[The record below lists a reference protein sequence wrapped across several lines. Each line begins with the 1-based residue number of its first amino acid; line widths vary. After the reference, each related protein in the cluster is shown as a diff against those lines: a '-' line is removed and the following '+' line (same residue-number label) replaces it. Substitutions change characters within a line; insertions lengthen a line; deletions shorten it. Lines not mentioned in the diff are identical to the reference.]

1 MSDAGLH
8 LLIFQKNTCLFLIA
22 LPIFTRKMLL
32 LLCFPQTKINMKF
45 EWIVLKDVH
54 ILVILV
60 GLFMWA
66 VSTVPS
72 ESPVCCH
79 PTWTLHPLG
88 KPQGHTLKLG
98 VTHFSAEPA
107 SVAWISLSSPNG
119 SFMVQRNLR
128 KCYLRICLLLNYS
141 ALESLRICCF

>member
-8 LLIFQKNTCLFLIA
+8 LLVFQKNMYLFLTT
-22 LPIFTRKMLL
+22 LQIFTRKMLL
-32 LLCFPQTKINMKF
+32 LICFLQTKINMKF
-45 EWIVLKDVH
+45 EWIVLKHVY
-54 ILVILV
+54 ILVIPV
-60 GLFMWA
+60 GLFMWARA

-88 KPQGHTLKLG
+88 KVQGHTLKLDIT
-98 VTHFSAEPA
+98 VEPA
-107 SVAWISLSSPNG
+107 NVAWISLQSPNG

-128 KCYLRICLLLNYS
+128 KCYLKLCLPLNYP
-141 ALESLRICCF
+141 ALGGLRICCF